1 MYIKRFNEMVGFDDE
16 ETRDRL
22 EIPNLRGELEPSS
35 VSMKPYSK
43 PFESETTETFVKKI
57 LYRYP
62 VLDRFHGNIQ
72 KIDSTEVYNL
82 YATSLEPKDEME
94 FYVQLSLAFNKG
106 DYYCLA
112 VLRGL
117 EDFDDEDKWYKKD
130 ITVENVDDTFEF
142 VDAFLKA
149 CKGLHIVDKS
159 HLEEGRFRNN

>member
-1 MYIKRFNEMVGFDDE
+1 MRIKRFNEEAGFDDE
-16 ETRDRL
+16 DLKARF
-22 EIPNLRGELEPSS
+22 EIPNLMGEFDKKLST
-35 VSMKPYSK
+35 YSK
-43 PFESETTETFVKKI
+43 PVLKENTETFVKNV

-62 VLDRFHGNIQ
+62 VLDRFHRNIQ

-82 YATSLEPKDEME
+82 YATSLEPKEGME

-130 ITVENVDDTFEF
+130 ITVENIDDVFEF

-149 CKGLHIVDKS
+149 CKGLNIVGKS
-159 HLEEGRFRNN
+159 HLEEDRFRNN